1 MYMTAASL
9 DDLMHRV
16 FAALLKRRTLINTSR
31 GECREVNGVLLR
43 LTQPRARLS
52 RSEGRGRPI
61 SALGE
66 LLWYL
71 AGSRD
76 LGFIS
81 YYVPIY
87 KDESEDGK
95 TVRGAYGPRLF
106 RSRGQDQIRNVIETL
121 QRKSTSRRAVI
132 QIFDSSDLARNYKE
146 IPCTCTLQ
154 FLCRGRRLHMITSM
168 RSNDAFLGLPH
179 DVFAFTMLQELI
191 ARSIGV
197 EPGVYDHAVGSL
209 HLYRRDE
216 AKAASYLDEGWQ
228 STVLMPP
235 MPLGDPWPAVRTLL
249 RAERRIRRG
258 EKFSLDD
265 HSLPAYW
272 ADLIRLLQALRL
284 FKSGGKGSDQKA
296 ARKRRAQIQEIRT
309 SMASSVYDSYLSRRQ
324 ETVPSPSPTGTLD
337 LFPTRGST

>member
-76 LGFIS
+76 LDFIS

-121 QRKSTSRRAVI
+121 RRKSTSRRAVI
-132 QIFDSSDLARNYKE
+132 QIFDSSDLAKNYKE

-154 FLCRGRRLHMITSM
+154 FLCRGRRLHMITNM

-191 ARSIGV
+191 ARSLGV

-228 STVLMPP
+228 STVPMPA

-258 EKFSLDD
+258 EKFSLDE
-265 HSLPAYW
+265 HRLPAYW
-272 ADLIRLLQALRL
+272 ADLVRLLQALKL
-284 FKSGGKGSDQKA
+284 FKSRASDRG
-296 ARKRRAQIQEIRT
+296 ARKRRAKVQEIRT
-309 SMASSVYDSYLSRRQ
+309 SMTSSVYDSYLLRRQ
-324 ETVPSPSPTGTLD
+324 ESAPSPNPIAGTLD
-337 LFPTRGST
+337 LFPTRGSE